1 MENHVRNQTGLYQPW
16 QPHWG
21 QWSVLLMNHTSVG
34 INNNYISRQIH
45 LFERGPNMLQEAWS
59 WTRATGI
66 CGCGHAYLT
75 LCQALVCY
83 FFTVIKDE
91 IVWYLINQR
100 ITLNIL
106 FMWHH
111 RTTSR
116 NEMEEATDI
125 FTHIVAYIQV
135 ELIIIK
141 NIYIY
146 ILKIE

>member
-1 MENHVRNQTGLYQPW
+1 MNEDQTCYKKPEAEQG
-16 QPHWG
+16 
-21 QWSVLLMNHTSVG
+21 
-34 INNNYISRQIH
+34 
-45 LFERGPNMLQEAWS
+45 LQEYVDVGMRTWHCA
-59 WTRATGI
+59 RHLYVI
-66 CGCGHAYLT
+66 V
-75 LCQALVCY
+75 VCY

-141 NIYIY
+141 NIY
-146 ILKIE
+146 